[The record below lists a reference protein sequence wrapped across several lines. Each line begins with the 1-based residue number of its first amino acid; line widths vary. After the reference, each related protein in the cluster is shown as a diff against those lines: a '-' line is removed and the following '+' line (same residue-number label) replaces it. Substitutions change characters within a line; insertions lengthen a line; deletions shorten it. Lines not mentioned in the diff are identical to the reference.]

1 MAALYANREREAKDI
16 HFNDVYTLPL
26 HADKYGSYAWSK
38 NDVMAL
44 DFEYDVPGWKEIRKD
59 VISAING
66 EKESETK
73 GRWFRTNH
81 IDFFLDG
88 KYIFRIRGWGH
99 LTGTGAMHLPETSAA
114 RIQDEFSD
122 YVFSRIN

>member
-16 HFNDVYTLPL
+16 HFNDVYKLPL
-26 HADKYGSYAWSK
+26 HADHHGSYAWTK

-44 DFEYDVPGWKEIRKD
+44 DFDYDVDMKVRKD
-59 VISAING
+59 IIATING

-88 KYIFRIRGWGH
+88 QYIFCIRGWGH

-122 YVFSRIN
+122 YVYSRIN